1 MQVYDRVIIIHIIP
15 MFFPTG
21 FSKELKRTCWS
32 QGFDQKGECYKTKLF
47 DLIKC
52 SHGFNAIVTAMF
64 MALMIFISA
73 IRKMKL
79 MYLWLRVTHSCNL
92 PIYMGNL
99 RSMKKIEFTIHF
111 VSTKF
116 CPNILVLFFLCALC
130 GRGDTPTCLADS
142 QLREEYR
149 CIAATSSCWMPCLA
163 PLLTTKY
170 YPLPNLSCS

>member
-99 RSMKKIEFTIHF
+99 RSMDKIEFTIHF

-116 CPNILVLFFLCALC
+116 CPNSFLVVEKRPA
-130 GRGDTPTCLADS
+130 GKNS
-142 QLREEYR
+142 QRLVR
-149 CIAATSSCWMPCLA
+149 
-163 PLLTTKY
+163 Y
-170 YPLPNLSCS
+170 YYC

>member
-64 MALMIFISA
+64 MTLMIFISA

-92 PIYMGNL
+92 SIYGKLEINEMRYRISPYILSTQNSIL
-99 RSMKKIEFTIHF
+99 TIGMRI
-111 VSTKF
+111 K
-116 CPNILVLFFLCALC
+116 
-130 GRGDTPTCLADS
+130 GRCMPSCKTPTTWHKT
-142 QLREEYR
+142 QGRV
-149 CIAATSSCWMPCLA
+149 
-163 PLLTTKY
+163 
-170 YPLPNLSCS
+170 

>member
-99 RSMKKIEFTIHF
+99 RSMEKREFTIHF

-116 CPNILVLFFLCALC
+116 CPNTLSALA
-130 GRGDTPTCLADS
+130 LAS
-142 QLREEYR
+142 
-149 CIAATSSCWMPCLA
+149 
-163 PLLTTKY
+163 
-170 YPLPNLSCS
+170 

>member
-1 MQVYDRVIIIHIIP
+1 MYCINVVFVYQTVTDVQICVMAVCETLSRIDATNA
-15 MFFPTG
+15 M
-21 FSKELKRTCWS
+21 
-32 QGFDQKGECYKTKLF
+32 CYKTKLF

-92 PIYMGNL
+92 PIYGKLEINERMEN
-99 RSMKKIEFTIHF
+99 FTIHF

-116 CPNILVLFFLCALC
+116 CPNTLSALA
-130 GRGDTPTCLADS
+130 LA
-142 QLREEYR
+142 
-149 CIAATSSCWMPCLA
+149 
-163 PLLTTKY
+163 
-170 YPLPNLSCS
+170 N